1 MKFSISTEQPW
12 KERSRSVG
20 CQLIAGSCFY
30 HISCLLICFV
40 LASAS
45 FANIDDLRKGFQQPP
60 DDARIM
66 MRWWWF
72 GPAVTKPEIERELRK
87 MKEGG
92 IGGVEV
98 QPVYPLLPD
107 DPVNGIKNI
116 PYLSDEFLEM
126 LRFTALK
133 CKELGLRFDLTLG
146 SGWSFGGAK
155 TPITDAAGQLRVE
168 RVKVSGD
175 TRRVPLPAMIPTE
188 KLVAVFEKTSP
199 SKAGPME
206 DYPDE
211 PWQEVK
217 NIHDGAAW
225 FETSST
231 SYEVMFFI
239 SSRSGMQV
247 KRPSFGAEGYVLN
260 HLDKPSVDNYLKSTG
275 DRLFQAFDKTTV
287 PYSIFCDSLEVYNQ
301 DWTDDFLAEFQRRR
315 GYDLKPYLP
324 ALVENG
330 PTDSITNTAK
340 IADIRYDWGRTI
352 TELFNERFMVP
363 TQAWAKAHGTRFRIQ
378 GYGIPPAAISSN
390 QWADIADG
398 EGAQWKVVRAARW
411 ASSANHI
418 YGRNITSSET
428 WTWLHSPV
436 FRATPLDLKAEGDI
450 HFLQGINQLIGHGWA
465 YTPPQV
471 EYPGWRFY
479 AAGEYSEDNPWWI
492 VMPDLAKYLQRMSWL
507 MRQGTPQ
514 NDIALYLPNADAY
527 ARFSAGKVHLIDV
540 ERELVGEKLMP
551 AIFEAGYNIDFFDD
565 AILQNTVK
573 IENQNLLLGASR
585 HRVVILPGIER
596 IPLES
601 MRKLDAFVKAGGIL
615 IATRRLPSI
624 VPGIKATAAEQAELK
639 EIVRNLFSGKNP
651 SVAFV
656 EADENVGAALRK
668 LLAPDV
674 EISPIATDF
683 GFVHRK
689 TADADIYFVANTSN
703 QKRKVEI
710 AFRANASQVESWDA
724 MSGQT
729 FAANVTR
736 RNENSTTLT
745 FTFEPYE
752 SRVITF
758 SSSKIDLPKMD
769 MQKGV
774 VSSVDL
780 SSDWRVAVGSNA
792 PTMFKRLHSWTDD
805 DATRYFSGPS
815 TYERSFEVN
824 TENMSAG
831 NRILLDLGESTPLDV
846 QPLRS
851 GMQTWIDP
859 PIREAAVI
867 YVNGQ
872 RVGSLWCP
880 PYRLDITKFVK
891 AGQNQLRIVVA
902 NTALNY
908 MAGRKLP
915 DYKLLNLRYGERF
928 QPQDM
933 DKIQPVPSGL
943 TGSVKLTILR

>member
-1 MKFSISTEQPW
+1 MNPKPTE
-12 KERSRSVG
+12 SRLVAALLF
-20 CQLIAGSCFY
+20 C
-30 HISCLLICFV
+30 CLLV
-40 LASAS
+40 SVAYGTVA
-45 FANIDDLRKGFQQPP
+45 DLRAKFQDPP
-60 DDARIM
+60 ENARIM

-107 DPVNGIKNI
+107 DPANGIKNI
-116 PYLSDEFLEM
+116 PYLSDEFLDV

-133 CKELGLRFDLTLG
+133 CKELGMRFDLTLG

-155 TPITDAAGQLRVE
+155 TPISEAAGQLRVE
-168 RVKVSGD
+168 RVKAPPSTTSVL
-175 TRRVPLPAMIPTE
+175 LPSMIPAE
-188 KLVAVFEKTSP
+188 KLVAAFVRTVSP
-199 SKAGPME
+199 SNQQPLLEESVG
-206 DYPDE
+206 DT
-211 PWQEVK
+211 WHEVT
-217 NIHDGAAW
+217 NIKDGAVWLQPA
-225 FETSST
+225 
-231 SYEVMFFI
+231 SYNVELMFFI

-260 HLDKPSVDNYLKSTG
+260 HLDKPSVENYLRSTG
-275 DRLFQAFDKTTV
+275 DRLFQAFDKTTI

-324 ALVENG
+324 ALIENG
-330 PTDSITNTAK
+330 RMNSITNAAK

-363 TQAWAKAHGTRFRIQ
+363 MQAWAKAHGTRFRIQ

-418 YGRNITSSET
+418 YGRNVTSSET

-436 FRATPLDLKAEGDI
+436 FRATPLDLKAEADI

-492 VMPDLAKYLQRMSWL
+492 VMPDLARYLQRMSWL
-507 MRQGTPQ
+507 MRQGIPQ
-514 NDIALYLPNADAY
+514 NDVALYLPNADAY
-527 ARFSAGKVHLIDV
+527 ARFTAGKVHLIDV
-540 ERELVGEKLMP
+540 ERELVGDKLMP
-551 AIFEAGYNIDFFDD
+551 SIFEAGFNLDFFDD
-565 AILQNTVK
+565 EMLKTNTGDVLEK
-573 IENQNLLLGASR
+573 
-585 HRVVILPGIER
+585 HKVVVLPGIER
-596 IPLES
+596 MPLES
-601 MRKLDAFVKAGGIL
+601 LKKLEAFAEKGGSIVV
-615 IATRRLPSI
+615 TRRFPSL
-624 VPGIKATAAEQAELK
+624 VPGLKTIDAEQAEFTALAK
-639 EIVRNLFSGKNP
+639 RLFGGTYKT
-651 SVAFV
+651 VKFV
-656 EADENVGAALRK
+656 ERDEDAGTQLRSLINADASDVNWAAMPTSTWRDL
-668 LLAPDV
+668 
-674 EISPIATDF
+674 

-689 TADADIYFVANTSN
+689 TQDADVYFIANTSN
-703 QKRKVEI
+703 RKRDLQL
-710 AFRANASQVESWDA
+710 AFRTNFRKAEIWDA
-724 MSGQT
+724 ISGQ
-729 FAANVTR
+729 
-736 RNENSTTLT
+736 
-745 FTFEPYE
+745 
-752 SRVITF
+752 ITPVK
-758 SSSKIDLPKMD
+758 SGNTI
-769 MQKGV
+769 
-774 VSSVDL
+774 SVDL
-780 SSDWRVAVGSNA
+780 EPYQSRVVVFSNESSTGKAPSVPSQLTSTIDLNSYWTVSFNPGRGSIEEGTLRVLAETDQS
-792 PTMFKRLHSWTDD
+792 PHSWTDD
-805 DATRYFSGPS
+805 QATKYFSGTAS
-815 TYERSFEVN
+815 YQKDVTVDGTYRS
-824 TENMSAG
+824 A
-831 NRILLDLGESTPLDV
+831 ILDFGDGKPLEDLGT
-846 QPLRS
+846 RN
-851 GMQTWIDP
+851 GMQTWYDP

-872 RVGSLWCP
+872 RAGSLWAP
-880 PYRLDITKFVK
+880 PYKLEIAKFLK
-891 AGQNQLRIVVA
+891 PGRNQLRIVVG

-933 DKIQPVPSGL
+933 DKIQPVASGI
-943 TGSVKLTILR
+943 TGSVKLRISQ